1 MITLEQ
7 YFNGKPHTANQAAAA
22 FILLEKVNALLDW
35 ARLGGYKFPTDPD
48 TKCQIGGDS
57 VKGNGDGGFRG
68 PHEGGA
74 VHSSHKIMWRLEQ
87 GQWVEDQT
95 MAAVDVYDPG
105 DVLDRILSDADLER
119 FGLYREAPEAT
130 PNWCH
135 LTTRPP
141 ASGKRTFLP

>member
-1 MITLEQ
+1 MITVEQ
-7 YFNGKPHTANQAAAA
+7 LFHGKPHTARQESAAAD
-22 FILLEKVNALLDW
+22 LLEGVNACLDW
-35 ARLGGYKFPTDPD
+35 ARLGGFMNPIDPD
-48 TKCQIGGDS
+48 TGTQISG
-57 VKGNGDGGFRG
+57 VKGGTGGGGFRME
-68 PHEGGA
+68 HEGPSER
-74 VHSSHKIMWRLEQ
+74 SSHKILWNREH
-87 GQWVEDQT
+87 GAWVHDET

-130 PNWCH
+130 PGWCH